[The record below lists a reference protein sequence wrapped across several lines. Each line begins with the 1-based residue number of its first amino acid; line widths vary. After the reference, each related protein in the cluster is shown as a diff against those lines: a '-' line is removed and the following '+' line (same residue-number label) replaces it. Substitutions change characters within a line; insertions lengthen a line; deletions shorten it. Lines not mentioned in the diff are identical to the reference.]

1 MNTAN
6 FRRVIRDVLGY
17 GFRMIPTNWLQEW
30 SQPQSSRLLRRLA
43 RWGMGN
49 REVIIKQGV
58 GAGLKFNSGT
68 SNPDYALGVNE
79 LPVQQALIDCLKR
92 GDIFY
97 DIGAHVGFFTA
108 IAARQVG
115 NGGKVYAFEPVPQN
129 ATFLHRNM
137 GLNHFQ
143 NVTVFQ
149 KAVSNSSGKGELLL
163 AEYPG
168 GHTLATAGTP
178 PDLKGAMMVE
188 LVCID
193 DLLAQ
198 QILEPPSVVKIDVEG
213 AELEVL
219 QGMAATIQQYHPII
233 LYEIDDATPEK
244 LAEKRTPIRAFL
256 QDSGYQIQLLKDCYA
271 GGGWQ
276 VENAIALPKL

>member
-1 MNTAN
+1 MNTVS
-6 FRRVIRDVLGY
+6 FRHVIRDVLGY
-17 GFRMIPTNWLQEW
+17 SFRIIPTNLLQKW
-30 SQPQSSRLLRRLA
+30 SQPQSSRTLRRLA
-43 RWGMGN
+43 RLGIRN
-49 REVIIKQGV
+49 RDVIIEQGV
-58 GAGLKFNSGT
+58 GAGLRFNSGT

-79 LPVQQALIDCLKR
+79 LSVQQALVDCLKP

-108 IAARQVG
+108 ITARQVG
-115 NGGKVYAFEPVPQN
+115 SQGKVYAFEPDPQN
-129 ATFLHRNM
+129 ATRLQANM
-137 GLNHFQ
+137 QLNHFQ
-143 NVTVFQ
+143 NVTLFQ
-149 KAVSNSSGKGELLL
+149 KAVSNYGGQGELLL

-178 PDLKGAMMVE
+178 PDLKGAITVE

-193 DLLAQ
+193 DLVTQ
-198 QILEPPSVVKIDVEG
+198 HILEPPSVVKIDVEG

-233 LYEIDDATPEK
+233 LYEVDDATPQK
-244 LAEKRTPIRAFL
+244 LAEKRTPIQNFL
-256 QDSGYQIQLLKDCYA
+256 QGYGYQIQPLKDCYA

-276 VENAIALPKL
+276 VENAIALPKV